1 MRKDGI
7 TILELILVMAIIASL
22 AAIIVPVFQSS
33 APRIELESEARKL
46 MAEIRDIQQRAISS
60 NTKYSI
66 KFVLATDTLVV
77 TYLDDNNKSQS
88 HHTYTLDKSADL
100 TATSFPDNTLS
111 YNLLG
116 DPSRGG
122 DIIIRNSRNDQYS
135 ILVAPLTGK
144 VSLIE

>member
-88 HHTYTLDKSADL
+88 DHTYTLDESADL
-100 TATSFPDNTLS
+100 TATTFP
-111 YNLLG
+111 G